1 MKVEQMMTRDPQV
14 VQKRTPVREA
24 AEKMREL
31 GVGFL
36 PVIDDGRCVGVV
48 TDRDITVRVTAEGR
62 DPARA
67 KVEEAMTPSFISCS
81 PSDEFEHAEE
91 LMQRNQVR
99 RLLVVGERQDLVGV
113 VSLGDVALKDSSA
126 GGEVLKDVSKPS

>member
-1 MKVEQMMTRDPQV
+1 MKVEQVMTRDPQV
-14 VQKRTPVREA
+14 VEKKTPLREA

-31 GVGFL
+31 DVGFL
-36 PVIDDGRCVGVV
+36 PVVDDGRCVGVV

-62 DPARA
+62 DPGRAR
-67 KVEEAMTPSFISCS
+67 VEEAMTPSFISCR
-81 PSDEFEHAEE
+81 PGDDLARAEE

-99 RLLVVGERQDLVGV
+99 RLLVMGEREDLVGV